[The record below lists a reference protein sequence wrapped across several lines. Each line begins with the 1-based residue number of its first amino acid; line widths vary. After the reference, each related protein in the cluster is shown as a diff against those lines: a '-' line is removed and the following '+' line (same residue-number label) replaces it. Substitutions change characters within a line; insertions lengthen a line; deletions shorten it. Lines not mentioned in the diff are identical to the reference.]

1 MAKPIYREHEPYFS
15 TLTQRYYPT
24 YDAAWADSLRSGGGA
39 DTDFNLF
46 LVHADGSTEFAY

>member
-15 TLTQRYYPT
+15 TLTNRYYPT
-24 YDAAWADSLRSGGGA
+24 YDAAWHDSLRSGGGT

-46 LVHADGSTEFAY
+46 LVHADGSTEFVY